1 MSLGRLIEGEIARQE
16 REKQKKEKEANGMAF
31 EDALEKLI
39 DDYGAPEHIAEEIK
53 DFLIQSCNVYSII
66 ELAKKHKEVN

>member
-1 MSLGRLIEGEIARQE
+1 MSLGRLIEGEIARKE
-16 REKQKKEKEANGMAF
+16 REKEVNGMEF
-31 EDALEKLI
+31 EDALEKLV
-39 DDYGAPEHIAEEIK
+39 DDYGAPEHITEEIK